1 MSIIFASAGL
11 GLSRWKKMRCE
22 ICEEVINE
30 ETCYRIG
37 GRHYH
42 IKCFS
47 DEYEVWTD
55 EEEEREREEGVM
67 ELVEF

>member
-1 MSIIFASAGL
+1 
-11 GLSRWKKMRCE
+11 MRCE
-22 ICEEVINE
+22 MCEEVINE
-30 ETCYRIG
+30 DTCYRIG

-42 IKCFS
+42 IKCFA